1 MPVVQVKLY
10 TLLWSM
16 RQKSPELDI
25 PEGVFYSEITGFN
38 VYVKHKDT
46 ETGLLRDMMIYD
58 YSEGFNKVSVMVA
71 DSGRLKTSADKMFL
85 VLSLFNGESFRSL
98 DKQPSTA
105 GTKKFRSLPKGRHSK
120 AGIS

>member
-1 MPVVQVKLY
+1 MPCLSY
-10 TLLWSM
+10 
-16 RQKSPELDI
+16 KSNFTRYFGLCDKNRPELDI

-71 DSGRLKTSADKMFL
+71 DSGRLKT
-85 VLSLFNGESFRSL
+85 RR
-98 DKQPSTA
+98 
-105 GTKKFRSLPKGRHSK
+105 TKCS
-120 AGIS
+120 

>member
-1 MPVVQVKLY
+1 M
-10 TLLWSM
+10 
-16 RQKSPELDI
+16 
-25 PEGVFYSEITGFN
+25 
-38 VYVKHKDT
+38 KHKDT

-85 VLSLFNGESFRSL
+85 VLSYLMENPLEAWTSNRVPQVQKVPFL
-98 DKQPSTA
+98 T
-105 GTKKFRSLPKGRHSK
+105 KGRHSK